1 LLHLDVKLLR
11 CNLSIFRLLSIAN
24 EPRART
30 ASLVRV
36 VGREKSRVSRL
47 LFVILGMLSC
57 ALPSRAMSG
66 AELER
71 GTAIIDPY
79 ALRELD
85 HGRFGLARILSPAR
99 STDAPLTDDQLF
111 ALPAMAPVRKVLD
124 EEYESYVAR
133 HKAALP
139 NETIGAGPSFDF
151 QEFDY
156 ALLHAP
162 DTRFV
167 LAGIVNRMDRTYVSE
182 ANCGEVRLIYRLTRL
197 TPPPAVAGD
206 EVPSPRLPMTLNV
219 VLKAKPDPAADG
231 SGTAASCAEIAGR
244 WLAAGELSLTGA
256 DLAARL
262 TAKDGPL
269 DLIRPEN
276 VYRIETNLQIA
287 HVPKSA
293 AHEFRTDYLLNV
305 FDYDA
310 HSATFEQATLENQV
324 DRDRLLADATL
335 RRDFKDWLLDP
346 AHFREFDRGTIL
358 IPERFLAKG
367 AIAAT
372 PVGFS
377 PSDLQ
382 PAFGLVAGDASTA
395 TPVFQERDIVAALR
409 KAAADGVTLQNIQ
422 SVAGF
427 ERRLNDV
434 SCTGCHQTRAIGG
447 FHFPGVDWMTDKP
460 SNDTIVPA
468 SPHFFGDQVRRRD
481 ILVALRD
488 GKEADFSRGFA
499 SRPQVRGSTELA
511 GTQYLDGWGAHCY
524 SQHAKGDDNDR
535 SFQSWTCAQ
544 GLACQV
550 GPASRMGMCFIPSPR
565 EVKAEGSAHD

>member
-1 LLHLDVKLLR
+1 M
-11 CNLSIFRLLSIAN
+11 
-24 EPRART
+24 
-30 ASLVRV
+30 
-36 VGREKSRVSRL
+36 SRVSRL
-47 LFVILGMLSC
+47 LFVILGMLCC
-57 ALPSRAMSG
+57 ALSTRVMAG

-71 GTAIIDPY
+71 GTAITEPY

-85 HGRFGLARILSPAR
+85 HGRFALARILTPAR
-99 STDAPLTDDQLF
+99 TTDAPLTDDQLF
-111 ALPAMAPVRKVLD
+111 ALPSMAPVRKALD

-139 NETIGAGPSFDF
+139 NETIGVGPSFDF
-151 QEFDY
+151 QVFDY
-156 ALLHAP
+156 PLLHSP

-182 ANCGEVRLIYRLTRL
+182 KNCGEVRLIYRLTRL

-219 VLKAKPDPAADG
+219 VLKAKADPGADG
-231 SGTAASCAEIAGR
+231 GAAVTCAEIAGR

-256 DLAARL
+256 ELAARL

-276 VYRIETNLQIA
+276 IHRIETNLQIG

-293 AHEFRTDYLLNV
+293 VHEFRTDYLMNV

-324 DRDRLLADATL
+324 DRVRLLSDASL

-346 AHFREFDRGTIL
+346 AHFRELDRGTIL
-358 IPERFLAKG
+358 IPEKFLAKS
-367 AIAAT
+367 AVAAT

-382 PAFGLVAGDASTA
+382 PAFGLVAGDTSAA
-395 TPVFQERDIVAALR
+395 EPAFEERDIVTALQ

-434 SCTGCHQTRAIGG
+434 SCTGCHQTRGIGG
-447 FHFPGVDWMTDKP
+447 FHFPGVDWMADKP

-481 ILVALRD
+481 IVTALRD

-499 SRPQVRGSTELA
+499 SRPQLRGSAELA

-524 SQHAKGDDNDR
+524 SQHARADDDDR
-535 SFQSWTCAQ
+535 SFQSWSCAK

-550 GPASRMGMCFIPSPR
+550 GPTTRMGMCFIPSPR
-565 EVKAEGSAHD
+565 EVKADTPAHD